1 MYQFQGGGD
10 VLHDLKAVTYAITHP
25 QRNSRDSRANKESGH
40 IKKTPQG
47 GQTSSTGTTSTREA
61 EGHVERKGQG
71 KGRLEKDSDTAS
83 SVEGRLGSLRFS
95 QKTKDGANMD
105 WKIDTSGRQR

>member
-1 MYQFQGGGD
+1 M
-10 VLHDLKAVTYAITHP
+10 LHDLKAVT
-25 QRNSRDSRANKESGH
+25 QRNCRDSRANKESGH
-40 IKKTPQG
+40 IKKTLQG

-83 SVEGRLGSLRFS
+83 RVEGRLGSLRFS

-105 WKIDTSGRQR
+105 RKIDTGSHVGDNDEEAFQKHLCEG